1 MAYVQRARHP
11 FWSRHRDDAA
21 VDDRPVRRADRDVVV
36 ADNRGVNVLSR
47 IIWLAAG
54 IILLLLAFRFILS
67 LLGAN
72 TTNSFAQFIYNVS
85 HPFAAP
91 FFGLFHYNNIQYGV
105 SRFEV
110 YTLVAMLVYAAIAWV
125 LSAIVNIGRR

>member
-1 MAYVQRARHP
+1 MAHAQPARRS
-11 FWSRHRDDAA
+11 FWHRNHDEA
-21 VDDRPVRRADRDVVV
+21 VSDRPVRPADDVVV
-36 ADNRGVNVLSR
+36 ADNRGVNIVSR

-67 LLGAN
+67 LLAAN
-72 TTNSFAQFIYNVS
+72 TGNSFAHFIYTVS

-110 YTLVAMLVYAAIAWV
+110 YTLVAMLVYAAIAWI
-125 LSAIVNIGRR
+125 LTAAINVGRR

>member
-1 MAYVQRARHP
+1 MAYVQRVRRP
-11 FWSRHRDDAA
+11 FWHRNRDEA
-21 VDDRPVRRADRDVVV
+21 VEDDRPVANRAVTPV
-36 ADNRGVNVLSR
+36 
-47 IIWLAAG
+47 AAG
-54 IILLLLAFRFILS
+54 PSILSQVIWFVAGVILLLLAFRFVLA

-72 TTNSFAQFIYNVS
+72 TTNGFAQFIYNAS

-110 YTLVAMLVYAAIAWV
+110 YTLVAMAVYAAVAWI
-125 LSAIVNIGRR
+125 LSYLANIGRRY